1 MASLTLVVMA
11 AGIGSRYGGLKQ
23 IDPVGPNGEIVIDYS
38 IYDAL
43 RAGFD
48 KVVFIIRR
56 EIEDAFRKQVGRT
69 VEGRVETAYVFQELT
84 PLPEGFHLPPGRTKP
99 WGTAHAILRAKDEV
113 RTPFVAINADDYY
126 GRTAFGSMAVHM
138 RKAADTPAFYDYAMV
153 GYVLENTLSEHGHV
167 ARGVC
172 AADCEGY
179 LVDVCERRKVQRFEN
194 GIRYTENGRD
204 WIDISAESV
213 VSMNIWGF
221 TPSIFGELETRFP
234 VFLRAHESFDHQ
246 GRIPDPGGRRKPGPR
261 EKGPGQSPFQ
271 QRKMVWSDVSRGSA
285 PRSGGHTGA
294 RRPGPLSR
302 KSVGILKGDAALEP
316 ERFLSP
322 WLQKQIS
329 FGPDRPWGDGPRPF
343 PDQGPAVVF
352 SPAVHFLLRENPD
365 PRGLSSSSGPVPFRY
380 RRKGRSGFPHGAP
393 QGLL

>member
-1 MASLTLVVMA
+1 MASMTLVVMA

-56 EIEDAFRKQVGRT
+56 DIEDAFRKQVGRA
-69 VEGRVETAYVFQELT
+69 VEGRMETAYVFQELT
-84 PLPEGFHLPPGRTKP
+84 PLPRGFHLPPGRTKP

-113 RTPFVAINADDYY
+113 RTPFAAINADDYY
-126 GRTAFGSMAVHM
+126 GRTAFESMAIYM

-153 GYVLENTLSEHGHV
+153 GYILENTLSEHGHV

-172 AADCEGY
+172 AADYEGY

-221 TPSIFGELETRFP
+221 TPSIFGELEARFP
-234 VFLRAHESFDHQ
+234 VFLRAHEPSIIKAEFL
-246 GRIPDPGGRRKPGPR
+246 IPEVVGSLVR
-261 EKGPGQSPFQ
+261 EK
-271 QRKMVWSDVSRGSA
+271 K
-285 PRSGGHTGA
+285 A
-294 RRPGPLSR
+294 RVKVLSNNER
-302 KSVGILKGDAALEP
+302 WYGVTYP
-316 ERFLSP
+316 E
-322 WLQKQIS
+322 
-329 FGPDRPWGDGPRPF
+329 DRPRVQAAIRELVAQNLYPKNLWG
-343 PDQGPAVVF
+343 
-352 SPAVHFLLRENPD
+352 S
-365 PRGLSSSSGPVPFRY
+365 
-380 RRKGRSGFPHGAP
+380 
-393 QGLL
+393 

>member
-56 EIEDAFRKQVGRT
+56 EIEDAFRRQVGRT
-69 VEGRVETAYVFQELT
+69 VEDRVETAYVFQELT

-113 RTPFVAINADDYY
+113 RTPFAAINADDYY

-153 GYVLENTLSEHGHV
+153 GYILENTLSEHGHV

-172 AADCEGY
+172 AADSEGH
-179 LVDVCERRKVQRFEN
+179 LVDVCERRKVQRFED

-221 TPSIFGELETRFP
+221 TPSIFGELEARFP
-234 VFLRAHESFDHQ
+234 VFLRANEPSIIKAEFL
-246 GRIPDPGGRRKPGPR
+246 IPEVVGSLVR
-261 EKGPGQSPFQ
+261 EK
-271 QRKMVWSDVSRGSA
+271 K
-285 PRSGGHTGA
+285 A
-294 RRPGPLSR
+294 RVKVLSNSER
-302 KSVGILKGDAALEP
+302 WYGVTYP
-316 ERFLSP
+316 E
-322 WLQKQIS
+322 
-329 FGPDRPWGDGPRPF
+329 DRPRV
-343 PDQGPAVVF
+343 QA
-352 SPAVHFLLRENPD
+352 AIRELVA
-365 PRGLSSSSGPVPFRY
+365 RGLYPKNLWGS
-380 RRKGRSGFPHGAP
+380 
-393 QGLL
+393 